1 MKVGVMKVTLH
12 IPMAQSLKDKRR
24 VVRSLKD
31 RLFSRFNVS
40 VAEVGDQDLHQRA
53 TIGICFVSLETK
65 TADAKIRDLENFI
78 ESHDG
83 AVVLDVEKDILHES

>member
-1 MKVGVMKVTLH
+1 MKLGVMKVSLH

-31 RLFSRFNVS
+31 RLFARFNVS

-53 TIGICFVSLETK
+53 TIGICFVSLDSK
-65 TADAKIRDLENFI
+65 RADAKIQKLENFL
-78 ESHDG
+78 ENHPG
-83 AVVLDVEKDILHES
+83 AVVLDIERDIMHED